1 MNINDIDKSK
11 MYDVIVVGGGPA
23 GLTSAIYLARAK
35 YRVLVIEKENFG
47 GQITITE
54 EVVNYPGVLK
64 TSGAELTETMRV
76 QAESFGAEFISAEV
90 CPKETNK

>member
-64 TSGAELTETMRV
+64 TSCAELTETMRV
-76 QAESFGAEFISAEV
+76 QSENFGA
-90 CPKETNK
+90 